1 MELIDGTIEAGL
13 SPMQAMSG
21 VLSETY
27 SMSANLTVPQ
37 GGGGGTTTFEDT
49 GNGNIVITSTTLTA
63 HDNGGNVTI
72 EG

>member
-1 MELIDGTIEAGL
+1 MELINGTLNASL
-13 SPMQAMSG
+13 STIQTMSG
-21 VLSETY
+21 
-27 SMSANLTVPQ
+27 NLTVPQ

-63 HDNGGNVTI
+63 HDNGGNITI